1 MPYQSQESEKEV
13 RQATGFSSAGVTTT
27 GDLPHGSQPWRDREP
42 QGNEGQAVSNWKP
55 LTVGA
60 IHPKAVSVSC
70 FLPASSREKR
80 ARKRNPDG
88 SATI

>member
-60 IHPKAVSVSC
+60 IHSQ
-70 FLPASSREKR
+70 SRFCVPFSPGLQPGKTGTETE
-80 ARKRNPDG
+80 P
-88 SATI
+88 

>member
-42 QGNEGQAVSNWKP
+42 QDNEGQAASKWKP

-60 IHPKAVSVSC
+60 IHPQ
-70 FLPASSREKR
+70 SRCRVPFSPGLQPGKTGTETE
-80 ARKRNPDG
+80 P
-88 SATI
+88 